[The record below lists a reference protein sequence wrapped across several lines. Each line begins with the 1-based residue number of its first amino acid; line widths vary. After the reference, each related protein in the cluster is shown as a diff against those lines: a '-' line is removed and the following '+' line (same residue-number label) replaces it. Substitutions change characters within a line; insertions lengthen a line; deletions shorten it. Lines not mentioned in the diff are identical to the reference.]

1 MRDDATLGGDA
12 MAMKKSSRRGASK
25 REGAE
30 RSTSGKPMQT
40 KTPRYA
46 KTRRTR
52 AGTSPK
58 GEAVATKSGPS
69 KTKARGAATAKPATA
84 KPATAKPAT
93 AKPATAKPATAKPAD
108 AAPAKAAASLL
119 RGSAGKKILADL
131 GLTNEELHAFLPA
144 DAPKWVR
151 SVLWCQFDL
160 ARSLEEIEAHF
171 RGRFETSMHE
181 DVKFPPDGPDQ
192 GIPVRSVTVRP
203 ASRYVAYTFYGMR
216 GEQYVESGSY
226 QLEAAFGESGTTWGS
241 NRAVYE
247 RFKALELP
255 ELGATNVREL
265 TE

>member
-1 MRDDATLGGDA
+1 

-58 GEAVATKSGPS
+58 GEAVTTKSGPS
-69 KTKARGAATAKPATA
+69 KTKARGATPAKPASAKTAPAKTAPAKAAPTTPAKAAPTAPAKATAKPA
-84 KPATAKPAT
+84 PAT
-93 AKPATAKPATAKPAD
+93 
-108 AAPAKAAASLL
+108 LL

-144 DAPKWVR
+144 AAPTWVR

-181 DVKFPPDGPDQ
+181 DVKFPPDGPDE

-203 ASRYVAYTFYGMR
+203 TSRYVAYTFYGMR
-216 GEQYVESGSY
+216 GDEYVEGGSY
-226 QLEAAFGESGTTWGS
+226 QLEATFRESGTTWGS